1 MDIKALIANPGIIG
15 NFAITDSTPPP
26 PPAHTGGQR

>member
-1 MDIKALIANPGIIG
+1 MDIKAFIANLGIIG

-26 PPAHTGGQR
+26 PPPAM